1 MKKIIV
7 FLITSMFFFGQASA
21 VDFSVSVGL
30 SGSTA
35 VFHAEGEENENG
47 EKSKEDATGV
57 AGFGSVFA
65 EASIND
71 MISIGV
77 DFVTDSISSETAE
90 SVVDDKTTTDTSS
103 RTTQKVQ
110 VDFNDLTTY
119 YVMVNLTEGLYV
131 RGGVINVDVITNESL
146 GTGSTYGDTTM
157 DGTVMGVGY
166 NRTLDNGVFFRVE
179 GNYMDLGNKSLT
191 ASNGDNKVSLN
202 DLIGASAK
210 ISVGKSF

>member
-1 MKKIIV
+1 MKKIII
-7 FLITSMFFFGQASA
+7 FLVTSMFFFGQASA

-30 SGSTA
+30 SGSQA

-90 SVVDDKTTTDTSS
+90 SVVDDITTSATNT
-103 RTTQKVQ
+103 RATQKVQ
-110 VDFNDLTTY
+110 VDFDDLTTY

-210 ISVGKSF
+210 ISIGKSF

>member
-21 VDFSVSVGL
+21 VDFSVSVGV

-47 EKSKEDATGV
+47 ELSKEDATGV
-57 AGFGSVFA
+57 ADFGSVFA

-71 MISIGV
+71 MITIGV

-90 SVVDDKTTTDTSS
+90 SVVDDKTTTYAST

-210 ISVGKSF
+210 ISIGKSF

>member
-1 MKKIIV
+1 MKKIII
-7 FLITSMFFFGQASA
+7 FLITSVFFFGQASA
-21 VDFSVSVGL
+21 MGFNIGV
-30 SGSTA
+30 SGSKA

-47 EKSKEDATGV
+47 EKSKEDATGIV
-57 AGFGSVFA
+57 NFGSVFV
-65 EASIND
+65 EASVTD
-71 MISIGV
+71 MITVGI
-77 DFVTDSISSETAE
+77 DFNTDSIKTETAE
-90 SVVDDKTTTDTSS
+90 SIVDDKTTSDTTSKK
-103 RTTQKVQ
+103 TQSVQ

-157 DGTVMGVGY
+157 DGTVLGVGY
-166 NRTLDNGVFFRVE
+166 NKTLGNGIFFRVE
-179 GNYMDLGNKSLT
+179 GNYMDLGSETIT

-202 DLIGASAK
+202 DLLGASAR

>member
-1 MKKIIV
+1 MKKIII
-7 FLITSMFFFGQASA
+7 FLVTSMFFFGQASA

-30 SGSTA
+30 SGSQA

-47 EKSKEDATGV
+47 EKSKEDATGI
-57 AGFGSVFA
+57 ADFGSVFA

-71 MISIGV
+71 MITVGV
-77 DFVTDSISSETAE
+77 DFVTDGISSETAE
-90 SVVDDKTTTDTSS
+90 TVVDDKTTTDTSS
-103 RTTQKVQ
+103 KTTNKVQ
-110 VDFNDLTTY
+110 IDFEDLTTY

-131 RGGVINVDVITNESL
+131 RGGYISVDVITNESL

-157 DGTVMGVGY
+157 DGTVLGVGY
-166 NRTLDNGVFFRVE
+166 NRTLDNGIFFRVE

-191 ASNGDNKVSLN
+191 ASNADNKVSLN

-210 ISVGKSF
+210 LSVGKSF

>member
-1 MKKIIV
+1 MKKIII

-21 VDFSVSVGL
+21 VDFSVNVGL

-47 EKSKEDATGV
+47 EKAKEDATGI
-57 AGFGSVFA
+57 ADFGSVFA
-65 EASIND
+65 EATVND
-71 MISIGV
+71 LITVGV
-77 DFVTDSISSETAE
+77 DFVTDTLSSETAE
-90 SVVDDKTTTDTSS
+90 SVVDDITTSASNT

-110 VDFNDLTTY
+110 IDFEDLTSY
-119 YVMVNLTEGLYV
+119 YVLVNLTEGLYV
-131 RGGVINVDVITNESL
+131 KGGYVSVDVITNESL

-166 NRTLDNGVFFRVE
+166 NRTLDNGIFFRVE
-179 GNYMDLGNKSLT
+179 GNYMDLGSKSLT
-191 ASNGDNKVSLN
+191 ASNADNKVSLN

-210 ISVGKSF
+210 VSVGKSF